1 MIFRSLFNAP
11 FKNEKR
17 VFLLFCLAS
26 AISPIFRFYVC
37 SYLREVAFGTG
48 YAEGVTY
55 VVYTWLFLFF
65 YIRVRARHEVPLN

>member
-17 VFLLFCLAS
+17 VFLLFGLAS

-37 SYLREVAFGTG
+37 SYLREFAFGTS
-48 YAEGVTY
+48 YADGVTY
-55 VVYTWLFLFF
+55 VVYT
-65 YIRVRARHEVPLN
+65 